1 MAKNIKKDI
10 QKQKDISYSS
20 RDFESLRNDLKNY
33 VANHYRDVILDT
45 TDASLAGMLI
55 DVAAYVGDV
64 TSFYLDHQFNE
75 NSIEKAVETRNIE
88 RLVREAG
95 VKIRGKSPAIG
106 FLDISITIPSAVVD
120 GEYVP
125 DENKIPKIKA
135 ESVFKSRRGIN
146 FYLPDDLDF
155 AEKDS
160 AGDLLATYEINQTS
174 GGNPVDFILTRS
186 ALVVSSRLKTQTE
199 VVADSYVA
207 FRRITISDADATEIV
222 RVVDSDGEEY
232 YEVESLTQST
242 VYKRMPNNRSDSHL
256 SDERIK
262 LIHAPRR
269 FVSSRSTG
277 TGQISL
283 LFGSGRED
291 VFDEDVIPDP
301 SEHAIRLYGD
311 KKTLDK
317 VTIDPNSFL
326 GTQTLGISPRNTTLT
341 IYYRSGGGLNHN
353 SGISE
358 VNSVST
364 LITEF
369 PAGVGTTEAT
379 SIRASASCVN
389 SKVISG
395 GEDEPS
401 IESLR
406 QIAALNMNSQNRV
419 VSREDLL
426 ARVYSLPN
434 NFGRVF
440 RAAVR
445 DNPNN
450 PQAAQLYV
458 LSRNSSSNLII
469 SPDTLKENLARY
481 LSRFRIISDAVDILD
496 ASIINLGLNYSVTI
510 AQGAMSSVVISNIN
524 SKLKSYFKIENYH
537 IDQPIKMGEVENII
551 LNTPD
556 VEAITN
562 LTFTS
567 KTGTQGSNSYS
578 NFPFSPVRNI
588 DRGYLFP
595 PVGGIFE
602 IKYPNDD
609 IVGRIS

>member
-106 FLDISITIPSAVVD
+106 FLDISITIPSAVVN

-262 LIHAPRR
+262 LIHTPRR

-426 ARVYSLPN
+426 ARAYSLPN

-510 AQGAMSSVVISNIN
+510 TQGAMSSVVISNIN

-567 KTGTQGSNSYS
+567 KTGTQGSNLYS

-595 PVGGIFE
+595 PAGGIFE

>member
-106 FLDISITIPSAVVD
+106 FLDISITIPSAVVN

-426 ARVYSLPN
+426 ARAYSLPN

-510 AQGAMSSVVISNIN
+510 TQGAMSSVVISNIN

-567 KTGTQGSNSYS
+567 KTGTQGSNLYS

-595 PVGGIFE
+595 PAGGIFE